1 MPHLP
6 CRDNPAALGEA
17 KAHAGAKLVP
27 VLKGQ
32 SLITQQNRPRAVV
45 LELQKASEHID
56 TENLVFLGLQDG
68 GTPVFSAPCQD
79 SITDLAQ
86 AAEIGV
92 NSVPSVLSSNHI
104 EPMFAI
110 SWEHFSCC
118 ERLSHISHYF
128 VAEVLESAFL
138 RPS

>member
-6 CRDNPAALGEA
+6 CRDNPAALGDA

-27 VLKGQ
+27 VLNGQ
-32 SLITQQNRPRAVV
+32 SLITQQSRPRAVV

-56 TENLVFLGLQDG
+56 TENLVFLGLQDD
-68 GTPVFSAPCQD
+68 GTPVFSAPCQA

-86 AAEIGV
+86 AAETEV

-110 SWEHFSCC
+110 SWVI
-118 ERLSHISHYF
+118 LQ
-128 VAEVLESAFL
+128 LL
-138 RPS
+138 